1 MALYMT
7 YEYMAFYDKNEK
19 KHCDYDENIQ
29 TFHECSPG
37 F

>member
-1 MALYMT
+1 MYGI
-7 YEYMAFYDKNEK
+7 YDKNEK